1 MLPYTLYTPEDFR
14 VSPWKNGQ
22 GSTTELYAAYPP
34 GEADFLWRISM
45 AGVTRDGN
53 FSDFSG
59 YDRILLLLEGAGMT
73 LFFESHGIC
82 QLEKPLDLARF
93 SGDWKTRA
101 VLKEGAIR
109 DFNVMTRR
117 DGCQAKVRTFSEES
131 FSREQEYPLDFRG
144 DHLLLY
150 LPKNPGTLHASS
162 RESLTLPPGHLL
174 HFQGS
179 QKERWTLR
187 CRGGIEVLITERAGE
202 TSSPREKSPQGT

>member
-1 MLPYTLYTPEDFR
+1 
-14 VSPWKNGQ
+14 
-22 GSTTELYAAYPP
+22 
-34 GEADFLWRISM
+34 M
-45 AGVTRDGN
+45 AGVTRDGD

-73 LFFESHGIC
+73 LFFEGHGTC
-82 QLEKPLDLARF
+82 QLERPLDLARF

-101 VLKEGAIR
+101 VLKEGALR

-117 DGCQAKVRTFSEES
+117 DGCHAEVRTFSEES
-131 FSREQEYPLDFRG
+131 FSKEQEYPLDFRG

-150 LPKNPGTLHASS
+150 LPKNPGRLHSSS
-162 RESLTLPPGHLL
+162 RENLILPPEHLL

-187 CRGGIEVLITERAGE
+187 CWGGIEVVITEKQ
-202 TSSPREKSPQGT
+202 REILS